1 MNMYSSKTIQLL
13 IRKNLI
19 WNAHIHFYHTT
30 PLRNTVMDYLEVYH
44 LPLAQKLHMN
54 IFQSALM
61 MIKNAV
67 FIISTL
73 INLFG

>member
-1 MNMYSSKTIQLL
+1 
-13 IRKNLI
+13 
-19 WNAHIHFYHTT
+19 
-30 PLRNTVMDYLEVYH
+30 MDYLEVYH